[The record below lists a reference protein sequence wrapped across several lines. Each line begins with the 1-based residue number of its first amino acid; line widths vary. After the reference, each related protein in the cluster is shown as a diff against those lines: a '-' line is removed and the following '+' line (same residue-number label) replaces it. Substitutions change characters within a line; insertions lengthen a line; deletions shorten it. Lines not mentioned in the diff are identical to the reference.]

1 MTKVTIIYGT
11 TSSGKTTLAREIAD
25 ETGAD
30 LLDEFHI
37 QHERD
42 VILVIPAEYEVEVIE
57 TVVNNG

>member
-1 MTKVTIIYGT
+1 MSKITIIYGT
-11 TSSGKTTLAREIAD
+11 TGSGKTTLARKIAD

-42 VILVIPAEYEVEVIE
+42 VILVIPAGYDVEVIE
-57 TVVNNG
+57 TVVNHG